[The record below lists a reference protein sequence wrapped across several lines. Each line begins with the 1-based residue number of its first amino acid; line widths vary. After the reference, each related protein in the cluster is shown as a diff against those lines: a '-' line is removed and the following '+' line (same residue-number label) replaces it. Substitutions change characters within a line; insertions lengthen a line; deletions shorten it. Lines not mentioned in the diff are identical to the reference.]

1 MRGQGIVLAGIV
13 ALSCTG
19 GAAPTAAPA
28 TAAAPSPTAV
38 VPTPSAKALWRPASP
53 PQGAP
58 KGSQWVT
65 IDGSDGTPLT
75 AAVFPSP
82 RAGAAPVAVY
92 LYFNDDVQLNEGLL
106 PRDLDFA
113 AALANEGFLT
123 VAPCWQQPSTVNT
136 ADPCGQSAPR
146 PQASIAKDI
155 AAVADAARTLPGAR
169 ADRLVVV
176 GRSTGGTAA
185 LLAASMGGLFDAVVA
200 ISAAYGVTRSRVS
213 GRFGTTAP
221 EHVDG
226 LAAPLLIV
234 HGTADAWAP
243 GTRVEAV
250 RSYEKSA
257 RDKGKKVESL
267 YVDGADDMLLFS
279 PTYWTRDVF
288 GKVIAFLRG

>member
-1 MRGQGIVLAGIV
+1 MRGHGFVLAGIV
-13 ALSCTG
+13 ALSCSG
-19 GAAPTAAPA
+19 GAAPTAAP

-65 IDGSDGTPLT
+65 VEGFGGTPLT
-75 AAVFPSP
+75 AAVFAPA
-82 RAGAAPVAVY
+82 RAGAAPIAIY
-92 LYFNDDVQLNEGLL
+92 LYFNEDVQRNEGLL

-123 VAPCWQQPSTVNT
+123 VAPCWQQPSTVN
-136 ADPCGQSAPR
+136 AGDPCGQSSPR
-146 PQASIAKDI
+146 PQTDVTKDI
-155 AAVADAARTLPGAR
+155 AAIADAARTLPGAR
-169 ADRLVVV
+169 ADRVALI
-176 GRSTGGTAA
+176 GRSTGGAAA
-185 LLAASMGGLFDAVVA
+185 LLAASMGGRFDAVVA
-200 ISAAYGVTRSRVS
+200 ISAAYGGPGSPVSR
-213 GRFGTTAP
+213 RFGTTAP

-226 LAAPLLIV
+226 LAARLLIV

-267 YVDGADDMLLFS
+267 YVDGADDTLLFS

-288 GKVIAFLRG
+288 GKVIDFLRR